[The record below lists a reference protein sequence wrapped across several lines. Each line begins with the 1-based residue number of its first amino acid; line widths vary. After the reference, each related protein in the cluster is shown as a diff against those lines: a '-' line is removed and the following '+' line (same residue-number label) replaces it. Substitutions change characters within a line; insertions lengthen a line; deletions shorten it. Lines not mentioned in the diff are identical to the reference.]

1 MYSADELNLVRMPDE
16 IPKYQLQEPR
26 TINAY
31 IGLGGKLLL
40 LGSVGRLSHLY
51 FAALSRA
58 EDEAQNTVL
67 LDAMYNETSFHL
79 KYDDEVLK
87 EICLTSDQLSHEWII
102 MENEQ
107 DEIRE
112 KTPAGCAGVL
122 SHAYRLLFAEAAAR
136 AAGGIYIQSVECWL
150 KECEAL
156 EKLPDE
162 QAFYKRY
169 GALKRI
175 LKADECMLLSD
186 DPFVRSAYLK
196 FQKTLRKVSLR
207 FYDFQRK

>member
-40 LGSVGRLSHLY
+40 LGSVGSLSHLY

-67 LDAMYNETSFHL
+67 LDAMYNGTTFHL
-79 KYDDEVLK
+79 KNSDETLK
-87 EICLTSDQLSHEWII
+87 EIGLTWDQLCREWII
-102 MENEQ
+102 MEDEQ

-136 AAGGIYIQSVECWL
+136 AAGGIYMQSVEYWL
-150 KECEAL
+150 KECEAV

-207 FYDFQRK
+207 FFDFQRK

>member
-40 LGSVGRLSHLY
+40 LGSVGSLSHLY
-51 FAALSRA
+51 
-58 EDEAQNTVL
+58 
-67 LDAMYNETSFHL
+67 
-79 KYDDEVLK
+79 
-87 EICLTSDQLSHEWII
+87 
-102 MENEQ
+102 
-107 DEIRE
+107 
-112 KTPAGCAGVL
+112 
-122 SHAYRLLFAEAAAR
+122 FAEAAAR

-207 FYDFQRK
+207 FFDFQRK